1 MTTTG
6 VFVDVVGLSYSSEN
20 IKGTTSDEFEYN
32 YIPGA
37 HVTFCVG
44 ELVLGHCEGR
54 PVTTI
59 SNLIPDGVS
68 IYHPS
73 SVNRARLLFS
83 LSDGEGFETPIR
95 IDHHVCPKFYL
106 NYFPVE

>member
-1 MTTTG
+1 MTMANTG

-20 IKGTTSDEFEYN
+20 IKGTTSDEFEYT

-37 HVTFCVG
+37 QVTFSIG

-59 SNLIPDGVS
+59 SDLIPNGVS
-68 IYHPS
+68 TFHPRL
-73 SVNRARLLFS
+73 VNRARLLFS
-83 LSDGEGFETPIR
+83 LSVGEGFETPIR
-95 IDHHVCPKFYL
+95 IDHHVSLKFT
-106 NYFPVE
+106 